1 MDQWFLIGLFTF
13 IASLIGTISGFGIS
27 TLMIP
32 VLSLFYPFPI
42 VLLFVGVIHL
52 FGDIWKIIFF
62 RKGADWKLILLFG
75 IPGILFSY
83 LGATLSVKGPDVL
96 LKQFLGGFLLL
107 YVLFLFLKQN
117 WKIPAHNHTSV
128 MGGSLSG
135 FFAGLFG
142 VGGAVRGA
150 FLAAFDLPKEKYI
163 FTSGMIALFIDIT
176 RITRYL
182 TSGTTLAENLWYI
195 LLAGIPLSLAGAFT
209 AKKIVNKVPHKYFRL
224 VIAVFFGLI
233 AFKFLFFT

>member
-1 MDQWFLIGLFTF
+1 LDQWLLIGLFTF
-13 IASLIGTISGFGIS
+13 ISSLIGTVSGFGLS

-32 VLSLFYPFPI
+32 VLSLFYPFSI
-42 VLLFVGVIHL
+42 VLLFVGIIHL

-83 LGATLSVKGPDVL
+83 LGATLSVGSPEVL
-96 LKQFLGGFLLL
+96 LKRLLGGFLLL
-107 YVLFLFLKQN
+107 YVFFLFLKQN
-117 WKIPAHNHTSV
+117 WKIPANNHTSV

-135 FFAGLFG
+135 FFAGIFG

-150 FLAAFDLPKEKYI
+150 FLAAFNLPKERYI

-176 RITRYL
+176 RISKYL
-182 TSGTTLAENLWYI
+182 ASGTI
-195 LLAGIPLSLAGAFT
+195 LSKELFYFLLGGIPLSLLGAFT
-209 AKKIVNKVPHKYFRL
+209 ARKIVNKVPQHYFRL
-224 VIAVFFGLI
+224 VIALFLGLI
-233 AFKFLFFT
+233 ALKFLIFS